1 MDVLQAIVDRTQ
13 ATADEVLAFLDSP
26 EGRRFRRLV
35 ATGVIV
41 SVPIVM
47 RLPGLRRTFLGRALE
62 LTGGAAAAVKLAEL
76 VRDWEREREP
86 QMPALERGKVPPMPD
101 A

>member
-1 MDVLQAIVDRTQ
+1 MEVLQTIVHRTQ

-26 EGRRFRRLV
+26 EGRRLRRLV

-41 SVPIVM
+41 SVPFVM
-47 RLPGLRRTFLGRALE
+47 RIPGLRRTLVGRALE

-76 VRDWEREREP
+76 IRDWERE
-86 QMPALERGKVPPMPD
+86 QVPPMPG